1 MSRGWR
7 LDGRWYKAVQE
18 LPVPEGSQGCTW
30 WVVRRDGDGPRNLL
44 QLWEPLPGPKGLD
57 SIKAGFLE
65 RFSLGEPADPPV
77 CHLGFDDKAAWFLQ
91 GLDGVPFLRLWG
103 DEDEAGRESL
113 VHTVREAMGR
123 SRFPRLL
130 APEVIGVKPG
140 RILVPRVLGT
150 APWGHDGLVA
160 LPDEPARRVG
170 NPRIWEQPPELVEAS
185 GCPIRGRAQELTYTK
200 SLMFGLGSS
209 VPMERVLL
217 LQGEEGLGHDRL
229 CDWTAA
235 AAESEGIWVCAIEL
249 LPGER
254 AGEFLG
260 RLLQEAIAGL
270 EADLYAAEPA
280 LAKALARRLATFA
293 FLRGGRRP
301 GFAERKLDVEE
312 VEAAVG
318 ALDYAHARHPR
329 LIQVRGLELVT
340 PEILDLLRSLA
351 GHSKVPWLLSFRGM
365 GTCQGLKS
373 YLESMR
379 NQETAATVFLDR
391 LEDARLPEILE
402 DLLGPHALPGA
413 FVAEVCQACLGNPG
427 LLQGILEMAV
437 LEGHL
442 VWEDGRWIC
451 PAGEVPA
458 LDTQEGRKRGILAG
472 RLERLEPLAL
482 AAVRTLALAG
492 RPLAQATLV
501 RALGQDADG
510 AEAPLQ
516 SATGA
521 RLALLAEGRYR
532 TPDPQVRELVLG
544 RIPPEESPRLAR
556 ALLRALEEEGGRPV
570 LSARLLA
577 CASGRATAL
586 AQVLAAVER
595 ELPGPLEAQD
605 VVAEALDLEPD
616 PRQRARLWEFLA
628 DAWTRDRVAWESAG
642 ERSPFDLAR
651 EALDQAIR
659 ALGEPGPG
667 ADEEEQAARLHRKK
681 AFVEIGLRR
690 FRDAHQSIRLA
701 AACLADHP
709 FHAEQPRL
717 RLALGRLHMA
727 QGAGTKAVRALEEG
741 LSLLAQ
747 KGAGAGHQ
755 DQVDLLLELG
765 RVQGHRAQFQH
776 ATASLGAGKRFL
788 EHEGDRRRL
797 AGVAEALGQAH
808 VGLGQM
814 EAAWQYFNEGLGLA
828 RALDDAGLKAACH
841 LDLGML
847 RSCQQLL
854 GPALAHIDSALR
866 RYQAMG
872 DRPLAARAL
881 AWKARTLAAMGDFIQ
896 ADYLLVKASEGPREA
911 ATALEQAEATFLG
924 GEVAAF
930 KQVWREA
937 RRMFVEA
944 ANRFGEAGFV
954 WRESLARLRC
964 IQAETLEAGAL
975 APESA
980 WVHLERLK
988 GPVEGSGSRWLELE
1002 WHRAHALL
1010 LSRSGSSE
1018 AVVSEALLAWG
1029 EVVALARELKFHAQV
1044 LEAETRGSGLL
1055 LDRGERLGARS
1066 RIQDALPSLQEL
1078 WSRLPSHFEESFLAR
1093 PDIHGFR
1100 QAVEATGMRLAL
1112 PPKSDPLADWSP
1124 TQANLPPVPSPRV
1137 NP

>member
-1 MSRGWR
+1 M
-7 LDGRWYKAVQE
+7 
-18 LPVPEGSQGCTW
+18 PEGSQGCTW

-113 VHTVREAMGR
+113 VQTVREAMGR

-160 LPDEPARRVG
+160 LPDVPARRVG

-185 GCPIRGRAQELTYTK
+185 GCPIRGRSQELTYTK

-217 LQGEEGLGHDRL
+217 LQGEEGLGQDRL

-235 AAESEGIWVCAIEL
+235 AAESEGIWVCTTEL

-254 AGEFLG
+254 AGGFLG

-280 LAKALARRLATFA
+280 LAKALSRRLATFA

-318 ALDYAHARHPR
+318 ALDYAHANHPR

-340 PEILDLLRSLA
+340 PEILDLLRGLV
-351 GHSKVPWLLSFRGM
+351 GHSRMPWLLSFRGA
-365 GTCQGLKS
+365 GSCQGLKS

-379 NQETAATVFLDR
+379 NQDTAATVFLDR
-391 LEDARLPEILE
+391 LEDARLPEILG
-402 DLLGPHALPGA
+402 DLLGPHALPAA
-413 FVAEVCQACLGNPG
+413 FVAEACQACLGNPG
-427 LLQGILEMAV
+427 LLQGILEMAI
-437 LEGHL
+437 LQGRL
-442 VWEDGRWIC
+442 VWAGGCWTC
-451 PAGEVPA
+451 PGGEAPA
-458 LDTQEGRKRGILAG
+458 LDTQEGRKQAILAG
-472 RLERLEPLAL
+472 RLERLGPEAL
-482 AAVRTLALAG
+482 AAVRTLALADA
-492 RPLAQATLV
+492 PLDQATLV
-501 RALGQDADG
+501 RALGLDADT
-510 AEAPLQ
+510 AEEPLG
-516 SATGA
+516 TLVGA

-532 TPDPQVRELVLG
+532 IPGPQVRDLVLG
-544 RIPPEESPRLAR
+544 HAGDLPRLAR
-556 ALLRALEEEGGRPV
+556 ALLRAMEEEGRRPV
-570 LSARLLA
+570 LAVRLQA
-577 CASGRATAL
+577 CAQDRGTAL

-595 ELPGPLEAQD
+595 ELPGPLEAQE
-605 VVAEALDLEPD
+605 VVNEALDLGPD
-616 PRQRARLWEFLA
+616 PREQARLWEFLS
-628 DAWTRDRVAWESAG
+628 DAWTLGPGGEHVAWESAG
-642 ERSPFDLAR
+642 ERSPYELAW
-651 EALDQAIR
+651 EALDRAIR

-681 AFVEIGLRR
+681 AFLEIRLRR
-690 FRDAHQSIRLA
+690 FRDAHQSIRMA

-717 RLALGRLHMA
+717 RLALGRLHVA
-727 QGAGTKAVRALEEG
+727 QGAGTKAVRAMEEG

-747 KGAGAGHQ
+747 KGAGAGHK
-755 DQVDLLLELG
+755 DHVALLLELG

-776 ATASLGAGKRFL
+776 AVASLGAGKRFL
-788 EHEGDRRRL
+788 EHEGDHRRL

-808 VGLGQM
+808 LGLGQM
-814 EAAWQYFNEGLGLA
+814 EAAWQYFNDALGLA
-828 RALDDAGLKAACH
+828 RSLDDAGLKAACH

-854 GPALAHIDSALR
+854 GPSLAHIDSALR

-881 AWKARTLAAMGDFIQ
+881 AWKARTLAALGDFVQ
-896 ADYLLVKASEGPREA
+896 AEFLLVKASEGPLEA
-911 ATALEQAEATFLG
+911 ATALELGEAVFLG
-924 GEVAAF
+924 GEIAAF
-930 KQVWREA
+930 RESWRDA
-937 RRMFVEA
+937 RRLYLEA
-944 ANRFGEAGFV
+944 ANRLGEAGYV
-954 WRESLARLRC
+954 WRERLSRLRY
-964 IQAETLEAGAL
+964 IQAETLEAGPL

-988 GPVEGSGSRWLELE
+988 GPVEGTGSRWLELE

-1010 LSRSGSSE
+1010 LSRSGTGE
-1018 AVVSEALLAWG
+1018 AVISEALLAWG

-1044 LEAETRGSGLL
+1044 LEAETRSSELL
-1055 LDRGERLGARS
+1055 LARGERLGARS

-1078 WSRLPSHFEESFLAR
+1078 WSRLPSPYEESFLAR
-1093 PDIHGFR
+1093 PDLHAFR
-1100 QAVEATGMRLAL
+1100 QAVEATGMRFTL
-1112 PPKSDPLADWSP
+1112 PPRSDHLADWSP
-1124 TQANLPPVPSPRV
+1124 TQANLPPVPNPRV

>member
-1 MSRGWR
+1 M
-7 LDGRWYKAVQE
+7 
-18 LPVPEGSQGCTW
+18 PEGGQGCTW
-30 WVVRRDGDGPRNLL
+30 WVVRREGEGPRNLL
-44 QLWEPLPGPKGLD
+44 QVWEPLPGPRQLD
-57 SIKAGFLE
+57 AIKVNFLE
-65 RFSLGEPADPPV
+65 RFSFGEPADPPV

-91 GLDGVPFLRLWG
+91 GLDGVPFMRLWS
-103 DEDEAGRESL
+103 DEDGAGRESL
-113 VHTVREAMGR
+113 IHAVREAMGR
-123 SRFPRLL
+123 SRVPRLL

-150 APWGHDGLVA
+150 APWGHDGLAA
-160 LPDEPARRVG
+160 LPDEPARRAG
-170 NPRIWEQPPELVEAS
+170 NPRIWEQPPDLVEPS
-185 GCPIRGRAQELTYTK
+185 GCPIRGRSQELTYTK

-209 VPMERVLL
+209 VPMERVLI

-280 LAKALARRLATFA
+280 LARALARRLATFA

-301 GFAERKLDVEE
+301 GLTERKLDVEE

-318 ALDYAHARHPR
+318 ALDFVHARHPR

-340 PEILDLLRSLA
+340 PEVLDLLRSLA
-351 GHSKVPWLLSFRGM
+351 GHSKVPWLLAFRGM

-379 NQETAATVFLDR
+379 NQENVATVFLDR

-402 DLLGPHALPGA
+402 DLLGPHALPDA
-413 FVAEVCQACLGNPG
+413 FVAGVCRASLGNAG
-427 LLQGILEMAV
+427 LLQGILEMAI
-437 LEGHL
+437 LEGRL
-442 VWEDGRWIC
+442 VRQDGRWTC
-451 PAGEVPA
+451 PGGDVAAPDV
-458 LDTQEGRKRGILAG
+458 QEGRQQAILVG
-472 RLERLEPLAL
+472 RLERLEPAAL
-482 AAVRTLALAG
+482 AAARTLALAG
-492 RPLAQATLV
+492 TPLAHATLA
-501 RALGQDADG
+501 RALGLDTDA

-516 SATGA
+516 SVTGA
-521 RLALLAEGRYR
+521 RLALLAEGCYR
-532 TPDPQVRELVLG
+532 IPDPWVRELILG
-544 RIPPEESPRLAR
+544 RTSPQERPRLAR
-556 ALLRALEEEGGRPV
+556 ALLRALEEEGRRPV

-577 CASGRATAL
+577 CASGEATAL

-595 ELPGPLEAQD
+595 ELPGPLEARD
-605 VVAEALDLEPD
+605 VVAEALDLGPD

-628 DAWTRDRVAWESAG
+628 DAWAGDRVAWESAG
-642 ERSPFDLAR
+642 DRSPFDLAR

-667 ADEEEQAARLHRKK
+667 AVEEEQAARLHRKK
-681 AFVEIGLRR
+681 AFAEIGLRR
-690 FRDAHQSIRLA
+690 FREAHQSIRMA

-717 RLALGRLHMA
+717 RLALGRLHQA
-727 QGAGTKAVRALEEG
+727 QGAGGKALRALEEG

-747 KGAGAGHQ
+747 KGAGDGHR

-765 RVQGHRAQFQH
+765 RVQGHRAQFQM
-776 ATASLGAGKRFL
+776 AASSLGEGRRFL
-788 EHEGDRRRL
+788 EHDGDRRRL
-797 AGVAEALGQAH
+797 AEAAEALGQAH
-808 VGLGQM
+808 LGLGQM
-814 EAAWQYFNEGLGLA
+814 EAAGQYFNEGLGLA
-828 RALDDAGLKAACH
+828 RALDDAGLKADCH
-841 LDLGML
+841 LDLGIL
-847 RSCQQLL
+847 RSCQQQLA
-854 GPALAHIDSALR
+854 PALAHLDSALR

-872 DRPLAARAL
+872 ERALAARAL
-881 AWKARTLAAMGDFIQ
+881 AWKARTLAAAGDFVQ
-896 ADYLLVKASEGPREA
+896 AEFLLVKASEGPREA
-911 ATALEQAEATFLG
+911 VTSLELAEAAFLG
-924 GEVAAF
+924 GEIAAF
-930 KQVWREA
+930 MEAWREA
-937 RRMFVEA
+937 RRLFLEA
-944 ANRFGEAGFV
+944 ANRFGEGGYA

-964 IQAETLEAGAL
+964 IQADTLEAGAL

-988 GPVEGSGSRWLELE
+988 GPVEGTGSRWLELE

-1010 LSRSGSSE
+1010 LNRSGSSE
-1018 AVVSEALLAWG
+1018 AVVSQALLAWG
-1029 EVVALARELKFHAQV
+1029 EVVGLARELRFHAQV
-1044 LEAETRGSGLL
+1044 LEAETRASELL
-1055 LDRGERLGARS
+1055 LARGERLGARS

-1078 WSRLPSHFEESFLAR
+1078 RSRLPSHHEESFLAR

-1100 QAVEATGMRLAL
+1100 MAVEAAGMRL
-1112 PPKSDPLADWSP
+1112 PPPAKPDPLADWSP

-1137 NP
+1137 IP

>member
-7 LDGRWYKAVQE
+7 LGGRWYQAVQE

-30 WVVRRDGDGPRNLL
+30 WIVRRDGDGPRNLL

-57 SIKAGFLE
+57 AIKAGFLE
-65 RFSLGEPADPPV
+65 RFGQGEPADPPV
-77 CHLGFDDKAAWFLQ
+77 CHLGFDDKVAWFLQ

-103 DEDEAGRESL
+103 DEDLAGRESL
-113 VHTVREAMGR
+113 VCAVREAMGR

-130 APEVIGVKPG
+130 SPEVIGVKPG
-140 RILVPRVLGT
+140 RIQVPRVLGT
-150 APWGHDGLVA
+150 APWGHDGLAA
-160 LPDEPARRVG
+160 LPDEPPQGRGNARL
-170 NPRIWEQPPELVEAS
+170 WEQAPELMEAP
-185 GCPIRGRAQELTYTK
+185 GCPMRGRSQERTYTK

-217 LQGEEGLGHDRL
+217 LLGEDGLGHDRL

-235 AAESEGIWVCAIEL
+235 AAESEGMWVVSIEL
-249 LPGER
+249 LPGEK

-280 LAKALARRLATFA
+280 LAKALARRMATFA

-301 GFAERKLDVEE
+301 GFADRKLDVEE

-329 LIQVRGLELVT
+329 LVQVRGLERVT

-351 GHSKVPWLLSFRGM
+351 GHTRVPWLLSFRGM

-379 NQETAATVFLDR
+379 NQEAAATVVLDR
-391 LEDARLPEILE
+391 LEDARLLE
-402 DLLGPHALPGA
+402 VLGDLLGPRDLPPA
-413 FVAEVCQACLGNPG
+413 FEAEACQASLGNPG
-427 LLQGILEMAV
+427 LLQGILEMAI
-437 LEGHL
+437 LEGLL
-442 VWEDGRWIC
+442 VWEGGRWTC
-451 PAGEVPA
+451 PGGEAPA
-458 LDTQEGRKRGILAG
+458 LDTQESRKQAILAG
-472 RLERLEPLAL
+472 RLDRLEPAAL
-482 AAVRTLALAG
+482 AAARLLALAG
-492 RPLAQATLV
+492 APLAHATLV
-501 RALGQDADG
+501 RALGLDADA

-516 SATGA
+516 SLVGA
-521 RLALLAEGRYR
+521 RLALLAEGRHR
-532 TPDPQVRELVLG
+532 LPDGQVRDLILG
-544 RIPPEESPRLAR
+544 RTAPDALPALAG
-556 ALLRALEEEGGRPV
+556 ALVKAMEEEGRNPAFAV
-570 LSARLLA
+570 RLQA
-577 CASGRATAL
+577 CAQGRDRAL
-586 AQVLAAVER
+586 AQVVAAVER
-595 ELPGPLEAQD
+595 ELPGPLEAQE
-605 VVAEALDLEPD
+605 VVAEALDLGPD

-628 DAWTRDRVAWESAG
+628 DAWSRGRVAWEVAG
-642 ERSPFDLAR
+642 DRSPYDLAW
-651 EALDQAIR
+651 EALDQASR

-667 ADEEEQAARLHRKK
+667 AEEEEQVARLHRKK
-681 AFVEIGLRR
+681 AFLEIRQRR
-690 FRDAHQSIRLA
+690 FRDAHQSIRMA

-727 QGAGTKAVRALEEG
+727 QGAGTKALRALEEG

-747 KGAGAGHQ
+747 KGAGAGHR
-755 DQVDLLLELG
+755 DEVALLLEQG
-765 RVQGHRAQFQH
+765 RVQGHRAQFQR
-776 ATASLGAGKRFL
+776 ALASLGAAKRFL

-808 VGLGQM
+808 LGLGQL
-814 EAAWQYFNEGLGLA
+814 EAAGQFFEEGLGFA
-828 RALDDAGLKAACH
+828 RALDDAGLKAQCH

-847 RSCQQLL
+847 RSAQQVL
-854 GPALAHIDSALR
+854 GPAQAHLDSALR

-872 DRPLAARAL
+872 DRPMASRAL
-881 AWKARTLAAMGDFIQ
+881 TWKARTLAAMGDFVQ
-896 ADYLLVKASEGPREA
+896 AEFLLVEASEGSSLA
-911 ATALEQAEATFLG
+911 ATPLDVAEGVFLG
-924 GEVAAF
+924 GELAAF
-930 KQVWREA
+930 KESWREA
-937 RRMFVEA
+937 RRMYLEA
-944 ANRFGEAGFV
+944 ANRFGEAGFL
-954 WRESLARLRC
+954 WREGLARLRC
-964 IQAETLEAGAL
+964 IQAETLDAGQG

-1010 LSRSGSSE
+1010 LSRSGTSE

-1029 EVVALARELKFHAQV
+1029 DVVALARELKFPAQV
-1044 LEAETRGSGLL
+1044 LEAETRSSELL
-1055 LDRGERLGARS
+1055 LAQGEKLGARS
-1066 RIQDALPSLQEL
+1066 RIQDALPALQEL
-1078 WSRLPSHFEESFLAR
+1078 WTRLPSHFEASFLAR

-1100 QAVEATGMRLAL
+1100 RAVEAAGIRFVL
-1112 PPKSDPLADWSP
+1112 PAKSDPLADWSP